1 MDKLKIYHML
11 KRLRTFMQ
19 KGSELEAY
27 ACLLNLMDKLEED
40 LLYRDA
46 KKDWHDMNEEIQRDR
61 LSR

>member
-1 MDKLKIYHML
+1 ML

-19 KGSELEAY
+19 RGSELEAY

-46 KKDWHDMNEEIQRDR
+46 KKEWHKMNEEIQRANDR
-61 LSR
+61 